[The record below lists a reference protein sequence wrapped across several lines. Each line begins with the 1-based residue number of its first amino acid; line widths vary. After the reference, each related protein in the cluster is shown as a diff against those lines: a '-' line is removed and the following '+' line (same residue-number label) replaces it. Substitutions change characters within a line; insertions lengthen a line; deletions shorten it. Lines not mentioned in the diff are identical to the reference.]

1 TAGGLFKGDGYW
13 QFYFLLKTVGKGG
26 FGTVYLAKRLRD
38 NKEVAIKKIPRDK
51 ALSKNVK
58 KEINAL
64 KQLEHSTII
73 EFYDEFVDGGVQY
86 IVMEYCPHGSLRD
99 YVLNHEKL
107 PKDCVAYVL
116 RRLVS
121 GVMYIHSMNMV
132 HRDLSAQNIL
142 ICDIRRHGILEV
154 VNIIALIKVALC
166 TILVYLPSFKKEDC
180 IHLQAH
186 QGTWTGN
193 EDRLEFLCFCG
204 LLVLGLVCKISCSSF
219 SLLKLFLG
227 SCFDRSIVF
236 H

>member
-1 TAGGLFKGDGYW
+1 MSILVKNLV
-13 QFYFLLKTVGKGG
+13 YFFI
-26 FGTVYLAKRLRD
+26 FGPFL
-38 NKEVAIKKIPRDK
+38 
-51 ALSKNVK
+51 
-58 KEINAL
+58 
-64 KQLEHSTII
+64 
-73 EFYDEFVDGGVQY
+73 
-86 IVMEYCPHGSLRD
+86 
-99 YVLNHEKL
+99 
-107 PKDCVAYVL
+107 VAYVL

-166 TILVYLPSFKKEDC
+166 SRTTCVNFRKSAILVYLPSFKKEDC

-219 SLLKLFLG
+219 GLLKLFLG